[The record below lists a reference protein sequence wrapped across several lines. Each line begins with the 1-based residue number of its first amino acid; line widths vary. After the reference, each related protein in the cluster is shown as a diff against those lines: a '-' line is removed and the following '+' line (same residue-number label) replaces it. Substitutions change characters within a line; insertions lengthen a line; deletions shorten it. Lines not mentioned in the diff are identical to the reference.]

1 MIFQIPGGIMNT
13 QQTNQVNE
21 KQRNSDKLAPA
32 TSSNLELTYADALM
46 DQVDAAQQQIQDIKS
61 DIALLQTMENA
72 LDLISENM
80 ARVRRLAREALQG
93 TAGYSDMSSIS
104 DEILNLLMV
113 NMLIVEDTEF
123 GGHLLFKNDVIS
135 MCSFAVGE
143 LTLTTTNIP
152 EISGTETGDFQA
164 ILDDLDN
171 AARTINR
178 QYKRIGTVMRTLRD
192 AYGQLRCEVDLLLN
206 AQMRLSN

>member
-1 MIFQIPGGIMNT
+1 MNT

-21 KQRNSDKLAPA
+21 KRRNSDKLTPA
-32 TSSNLELTYADALM
+32 TSCDLELTYADALL
-46 DQVDAAQQQIQDIKS
+46 DQVDTAQQQIQDIKS

-80 ARVRRLAREALQG
+80 ARVRRLAREALQS
-93 TAGYSDMSSIS
+93 TASHSDMSSIS

-113 NMLIVEDTEF
+113 NMLVVEDTEF

-135 MCSFAVGE
+135 MCSFAIGE

-152 EISGTETGDFQA
+152 EISGTETGDFGA
-164 ILDDLDN
+164 MLDDLDN

-178 QYKRIGTVMRTLRD
+178 QYQRIGTVMRTLLD
-192 AYGQLRCEVDLLLN
+192 TYSQLQCEVDLLLN
-206 AQMRLSN
+206 AQTHLSN

>member
-1 MIFQIPGGIMNT
+1 MNT
-13 QQTNQVNE
+13 QQTKQVYE
-21 KQRNSDKLAPA
+21 KRWNSDKLAPA

-164 ILDDLDN
+164 MLDDLDN

-206 AQMRLSN
+206 AQTRLSN